1 MDLAQKNIL
10 LTGASRGI
18 GLSLAQECAK
28 RKAHLH
34 LVSRKL
40 DSALIQPLL
49 DLGAASVHLWEFDL
63 SQTSEVEEL
72 VKSLNSKS
80 ISIDV
85 LINNAGLLT
94 GGLLE
99 KQDPDSIDKML
110 NVNVHALI
118 RLTSR
123 LLPGM
128 LARKQGLII
137 NNASVSG
144 KMFFPCASTYAASK
158 AAVVAFTESLKQ
170 ELRGTGVS
178 TLLMITPGVKTDM
191 FDDISKLYG
200 KHLDVSFLSH
210 IPVQEWSQKVVQAI
224 EEGKTTV
231 WPSGASRF
239 GVALAHHW
247 PSLFEK
253 IVRTKFNRYLK

>member
-1 MDLAQKNIL
+1 MDLTQKSIL
-10 LTGASRGI
+10 LTGASKGI
-18 GLSLAQECAK
+18 GLSLAQDCAK
-28 RKAHLH
+28 RNAHLH
-34 LVSRKL
+34 LVSRSL
-40 DSALIQPLL
+40 DPNLIQNLL
-49 DLGAASVHLWEFDL
+49 GLGAASVRLWEFDL
-63 SQTSEVEEL
+63 SQTSEVEKL
-72 VKSLNSKS
+72 VSNLREQS

-99 KQDPDSIDKML
+99 EQDPDSIDKML

-118 RLTSR
+118 RLTNR

-128 LARKQGLII
+128 LARKQGLIV

-178 TLLMITPGVKTDM
+178 TLLMITPGVKTEM

-210 IPVQEWSQKVVQAI
+210 IPVQEWSDRVVRAM
-224 EEGKTTV
+224 EEGDSIV
-231 WPSGASRF
+231 WPTGASRV
-239 GVALAHHW
+239 GVSLAHHW
-247 PSLFEK
+247 PTLFEK
-253 IVRTKFNRYLK
+253 IVSSKFNRYLK